1 MDYWA
6 RKRAKHLARWRHH
19 SAFGNAAAAEAHLE
33 RADQLLFGV
42 SGQIASKR
50 LRAREERARN
60 FPQAQA
66 TLNPN
71 VLLSDDFFLSMASEM
86 LDSFRLYGGQSEVGM
101 FLQQQYDAAKTKLAR
116 ALKGALGAWE
126 ATPSFI
132 MTGPD
137 RFDVSAE
144 KGNES
149 PLVVL
154 LSVDPARHELVINVA
169 QPAFSIAREIPGNK
183 HVRDDEHDEHAPG
196 ARRRYDGDA
205 MES

>member
-1 MDYWA
+1 MWK
-6 RKRAKHLARWRHH
+6 KRDKHLERARHH
-19 SAFGNAAAAEAHLE
+19 AAFGNAAAANAHIQ

-42 SGQIASKR
+42 SGQSASER
-50 LRAREERARN
+50 LRAREERARI

-71 VLLSDDFFLSMASEM
+71 VLLSDDFFHGMASEM
-86 LDSFRLYGGQSEVGM
+86 LDAVRIYGGQSEVSM
-101 FLQQQYDAAKTKLAR
+101 LVQHQYDAARTQLAG
-116 ALKGALGAWE
+116 ALRRALGAWE
-126 ATPSFI
+126 ATPRFI
-132 MTGPD
+132 MAGDD
-137 RFDVSAE
+137 RFDVVAE
-144 KGNES
+144 EGKEK

-154 LSVDPARHELVINVA
+154 LSVHPARHELVISVA
-169 QPAFSIAREIPGNK
+169 PPAFSIAREFPGNK